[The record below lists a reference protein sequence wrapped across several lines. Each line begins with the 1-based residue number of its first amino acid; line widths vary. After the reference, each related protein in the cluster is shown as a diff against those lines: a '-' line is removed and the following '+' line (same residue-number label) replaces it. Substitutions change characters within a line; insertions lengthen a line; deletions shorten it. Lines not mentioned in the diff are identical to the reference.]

1 MRNPDKSWN
10 DTKRSLR
17 KDHRWELAELLEP
30 GEKEELFQDHIEQL
44 TDKKRIQFRQLL
56 EENTQVRE

>member
-17 KDHRWELAELLEP
+17 KDYRWELAELLDA
-30 GEKEELFQDHIEQL
+30 GEKEKLFQDHIDQL